1 MPHSHSSRDI
11 IPDFGVLTCSST
23 RSKDEDD
30 SGKIIIS
37 LLEQFGYTAKA
48 YDVVKDDFDRI
59 SAKVVE
65 MSSSCDII
73 IVNGGTGITR
83 YDVTIE
89 SVRSI
94 SDKELTGFAIQFQV
108 LSMQEMQSAS
118 MLSRASGFIVNR
130 KAVFCLPGSKD
141 AVSLGMNKLIIPE
154 IAHIMH
160 ELRR

>member
-1 MPHSHSSRDI
+1 MPHSHNSAGI

-23 RSKDEDD
+23 RSKEEDD
-30 SGKIIIS
+30 SGKIIVS
-37 LLEQFGYTAKA
+37 LLKESGFDIKDYE
-48 YDVVKDDFDRI
+48 VIKDDFDGI
-59 SAKVVE
+59 SGKIME

-73 IVNGGTGITR
+73 IVNGGTGITK

-89 SVRSI
+89 AARSV

-108 LSMQEMQSAS
+108 LSMHEMQSAS

-141 AVSLGMNKLIIPE
+141 AVSLGMKKLIIPE

>member
-1 MPHSHSSRDI
+1 MPHSHNSTDL

-23 RSKDEDD
+23 RSKEEDD

-37 LLEQFGYTAKA
+37 LLKQSGYSIKA
-48 YDVVKDDFDRI
+48 YDVVKDDFDGI

-89 SVRSI
+89 AVRSI